1 MTTSNPLLFKLSL
14 ITLAIFQV
22 HLAHAED
29 TTLPVIELQADASG
43 NQSSEQTKSYIIK
56 KSSSATKLNID
67 AQETPQTINVVTRQQ
82 MDDFNITD
90 TRETLRNTPGIYVAN
105 QETERST
112 YMARGFEISNVLV
125 DGVGFPAEGYN
136 YQNTNPDT
144 YLYDRVEVIKG
155 ADAITNAFGDPSA
168 TINMIRKR
176 PTQQFQ
182 ANGTIS
188 YGSWDKQRYEGDVSG
203 SLTKDG
209 RVRARVM
216 GFEQTGDSYLDRYS
230 QEKNGIAAIIDAD
243 LTDSTLLTIGGS
255 QEKTLSNSVNW
266 GALPLLNS
274 AGQQLSYDRK
284 YNYSPDWTYWDNT
297 VTTAFAEL
305 TQKLGGDWK
314 AKVTFTNKETKSD
327 SKLLYLSGL
336 PDSSDNTSGVYL
348 WPSAFDGK
356 YTQKQVDANVQ
367 GTFPLL
373 GQRHEAVLGYSWT
386 SYKTKEQ
393 SYPGAYPDHLTTD
406 LASWT
411 PDEPTWDYTTP
422 TQNNSSDI
430 YQKVHSLYGA
440 TRLHLNDDLKLLL
453 GINYIQAISK
463 GYNYGSTADYDK
475 SKTSP
480 YAGITYNITPEY
492 TAYAS
497 YTSIFRP
504 QTGQDENHQPLKP
517 IEGKSYEVGV
527 KSSWMDDQLTG
538 TLAVFRTEESNYP
551 LRSSD
556 IITRTTPVSD
566 LRSQG
571 VEFGLAGKL
580 TDNLDLSF
588 GYTNFSLKDLKNG
601 GHARTY
607 SPSQMFNL
615 LTTYTVPALPK
626 LKLGVGVQ
634 WQDDVSLYNEDVNGL
649 IKQKDYALVNLMAS
663 YDINKN
669 ISIQANGNNIGD
681 KKYLYNFQ
689 DSQAFYGAP
698 ANYTVAV
705 KFKY

>member
-29 TTLPVIELQADASG
+29 TTLPVIQLQADASG

-90 TRETLRNTPGIYVAN
+90 TREALRNTPGIYVAN

-209 RVRARVM
+209 RVRARLM

-314 AKVTFTNKETKSD
+314 AKVTFTNKEIKSD

-336 PDSSDNTSGVYL
+336 PDSSDNTSGIYL

-430 YQKVHSLYGA
+430 YQKVQSLYGA

-607 SPSQMFNL
+607 SPSQMFNI

-669 ISIQANGNNIGD
+669 ISIQANRNNIGD